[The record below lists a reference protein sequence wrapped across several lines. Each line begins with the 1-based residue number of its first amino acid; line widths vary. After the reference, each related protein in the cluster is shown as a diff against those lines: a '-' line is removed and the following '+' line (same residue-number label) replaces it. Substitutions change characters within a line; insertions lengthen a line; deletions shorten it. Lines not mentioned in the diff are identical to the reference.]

1 MSGQYIL
8 GILFFG
14 AVWGLSEATLGDM
27 LYRAGVP
34 YASVPL
40 TAIGFVV
47 LTFARVYFPRPG
59 TATLIAS
66 FALLYK
72 FLNAPFFACH
82 LLGIVLIGVCYDVFL
97 NAPEKGTFY
106 FFGHR
111 QSRRPDSP
119 GKSRMSPFP
128 IPMWLAAGL
137 ATYANYAAFALMITY
152 IARYSHWVQG
162 GFAKVLEHVGISG
175 SMAAIACALLVPLSL
190 RLGDK
195 LKSAVATPFA
205 WRILPVPATVTGLT
219 AGLWVLGIVTCILN
233 YAPRP

>member
-1 MSGQYIL
+1 MERSVIVSRQYIL

-14 AVWGLSEATLGDM
+14 GLWGLSEATLGDA

-82 LLGIVLIGVCYDVFL
+82 LLGIVLMGVCYDVFL
-97 NAPEKGTFY
+97 NVFRIRTT
-106 FFGHR
+106 
-111 QSRRPDSP
+111 
-119 GKSRMSPFP
+119 
-128 IPMWLAAGL
+128 WLAAGL
-137 ATYANYAAFALMITY
+137 ATYVNYAAFALMITY
-152 IARYSHWVQG
+152 VARYNHWVQG
-162 GFAKVLEHVGISG
+162 GLGKILEHVGISG
-175 SMAAIACALLVPLSL
+175 SMAALACAFLVPLSL
-190 RLGDK
+190 RLSNRERRSPERLSSESQSGD
-195 LKSAVATPFA
+195 
-205 WRILPVPATVTGLT
+205 WRSQAGLPTAITGLT
-219 AGLWVLGIVTCILN
+219 AGLWLLGLVAGFLN
-233 YAPRP
+233 HAPRT